1 MSEVIGA
8 KDGEISCPNPKCI
21 GSNHFCHDMCPKG
34 VAVRNSSGGRAG
46 VYKDFVSSRKKTRFW
61 FFENLDVMILSY
73 YIKNQNHVGYQY
85 NEYFGSSNM

>member
-1 MSEVIGA
+1 MSERFKNLCLDNSRSSMSEVIGA

-46 VYKDFVSSRKKTRFW
+46 VYKDFVSSRKKTRF
-61 FFENLDVMILSY
+61 
-73 YIKNQNHVGYQY
+73 
-85 NEYFGSSNM
+85 